1 MTIEEPATNESGP
14 QGPVHME
21 EYSQPQ
27 QMGVIVDHVSAST
40 RCRNA
45 IGGNDKAGKTAKP
58 KQQSL
63 FCGSMLGHPNNK
75 PLCST
80 WSIFQVTPR
89 HKVASL
95 EQQIC
100 SKVHQGVPKFQGI
113 QRTGSRNS
121 GYLVS
126 PSRRMNCQD
135 HKRTRYFGG
144 TSENMFFPG
153 TGHRTVM
160 ENTLAFLE

>member
-40 RCRNA
+40 RCSNA

-58 KQQSL
+58 KQRSL
-63 FCGSMLGHPNNK
+63 FCGSMLGHPNDK
-75 PLCST
+75 RLCSLEQRN
-80 WSIFQVTPR
+80 IFQVTPR

-95 EQQIC
+95 EEETF
-100 SKVHQGVPKFQGI
+100 SKEHQGVPKFQGT
-113 QRTGSRNS
+113 QGTGSRES

-126 PSRRMNCQD
+126 PS
-135 HKRTRYFGG
+135 K
-144 TSENMFFPG
+144 
-153 TGHRTVM
+153 
-160 ENTLAFLE
+160 